1 MKNFKNSK
9 NQQGGFIELII
20 VIIIVFLLM
29 RYFGLTFTGII
40 DWLYNLFQSVK

>member
-1 MKNFKNSK
+1 MKNFKN

-40 DWLYNLFQSVK
+40 DWVYNLFLSVK